1 MKQKKLTKNN
11 KKRWSERIFVYSLR
25 CILELENDTFY
36 IRSTVHA
43 YVLVYDIVHVLLEQ
57 NIASIVLK
65 SDFSHYVESIYR
77 FLKESSFVV

>member
-1 MKQKKLTKNN
+1 M
-11 KKRWSERIFVYSLR
+11 YSLR

-65 SDFSHYVESIYR
+65 NDFSHYVESIYR
-77 FLKESSFVV
+77 FLKESSFLV